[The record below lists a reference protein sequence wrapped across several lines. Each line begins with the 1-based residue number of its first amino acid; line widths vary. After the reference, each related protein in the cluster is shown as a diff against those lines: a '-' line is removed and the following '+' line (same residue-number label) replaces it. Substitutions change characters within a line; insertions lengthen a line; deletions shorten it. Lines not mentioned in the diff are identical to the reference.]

1 MLICTPSTYVIVIF
15 IRVTQKWFFYA
26 VCSDGDLRLVNG
38 SSEREGR
45 VEICYGN
52 VYGSVCDDQWG
63 LLDAQVT
70 CRQLGFSDA
79 GITSIS

>member
-1 MLICTPSTYVIVIF
+1 M
-15 IRVTQKWFFYA
+15 
-26 VCSDGDLRLVNG
+26 CSDGDLRLVNG

-52 VYGSVCDDQWG
+52 VYGTVCDDQWG
-63 LLDAQVT
+63 LSDAQVV

-79 GITSIS
+79 GINVGSI

>member
-1 MLICTPSTYVIVIF
+1 MHHLRIMCSDLRRCNTSIHTL
-15 IRVTQKWFFYA
+15 FFYT